1 MTLEFI
7 FLLIL
12 MMLYF
17 MHNVSLSLYFR
28 RKFKKD
34 DNFIGDKAPTDLQS
48 FFGKAFYLIIVYYGI
63 VLVYLFTG
71 FNFWGLISNM
81 SIINSE
87 MIKIIGFIS
96 GIIILVLMT
105 LVRLNL
111 GSSWR
116 MGLDYN
122 TKDDLVTNGFYKYI
136 RNPYFTFLLGFQ
148 FALILIS
155 PNAVVIFAFIQSYL
169 LINLQIREEEVFLT
183 EKYGD
188 KYTQYKNRVGRFIP
202 EL

>member
-1 MTLEFI
+1 MI
-7 FLLIL
+7 
-12 MMLYF
+12 LYF
-17 MHNVSLSLYFR
+17 MHNFSLSLYFR

-48 FFGKAFYLIIVYYGI
+48 FFGKAFYLIIVYYSI

-81 SIINSE
+81 SIINSD

-169 LINLQIREEEVFLT
+169 LINIQIREEESFLT

-188 KYTQYKNRVGRFIP
+188 KYAQYKNRVGRFIP
-202 EL
+202 GF